1 MTQGFPKENSAM
13 EPSAVGSAIAVMET
27 EAHGLKQL
35 QAALAGPM
43 EAPFL
48 AAIDMVEA
56 IRARN
61 GRLIVAG
68 IGKSGIIAR
77 KIAATLASTGT
88 PSLFV
93 HPSEAS
99 HGDLGMITDTDALLV
114 LSNSGETTELADLI
128 AYSKRFRV
136 PLIAITSR
144 EGSTL
149 ARAADVALILPA
161 HEEACPHG
169 LAPTTSTTMQL
180 ALGDAL
186 AITLLQ
192 HRGFGPEQFKQ
203 FHPGGKLGA
212 QMTFVHEVMH
222 GEAELP
228 LIGYGSKMSEALVV
242 MTSKRFGCVGVVDE
256 GGLLAGVITDGD
268 LRRHMSPDLL
278 TQSTDRIMTRQPVT
292 IEPRALASS
301 ALARLNERKITSL
314 FVVDEARPVGIL
326 HIHDLLRIGVK

>member
-1 MTQGFPKENSAM
+1 MIEGSPLMSANTQSL
-13 EPSAVGSAIAVMET
+13 VGSAIAVMET
-27 EAHGLKQL
+27 EAHGLQQL
-35 QAALAGPM
+35 KTALAGPL

-48 AAIDMVEA
+48 AAIETIEA
-56 IRARN
+56 LRAKN

-68 IGKSGIIAR
+68 IGKSGIIGR

-99 HGDLGMITDTDALLV
+99 HGDLGMITECDALLV

-128 AYSKRFRV
+128 AYAKRFRV

-144 EGSTL
+144 AKSTL
-149 ARAADVALILPA
+149 ARAADVAMILPK

-222 GEAELP
+222 GGTELP
-228 LIGYGSKMSEALVV
+228 LVPCGSKMSEALVE
-242 MTSKRFGCVGVVDE
+242 MTSKRFGCVGVVDDA
-256 GGLLAGVITDGD
+256 GRLAGVITDGD
-268 LRRHMSPDLL
+268 LRRNMTADLVS
-278 TQSTDRIMTRQPVT
+278 QVTDQIMTRQPVT
-292 IEPRALASS
+292 IEPKALAST
-301 ALARLNERKITSL
+301 ALATLNERKITTL
-314 FVVDEARPVGIL
+314 FVVENERPVGIL